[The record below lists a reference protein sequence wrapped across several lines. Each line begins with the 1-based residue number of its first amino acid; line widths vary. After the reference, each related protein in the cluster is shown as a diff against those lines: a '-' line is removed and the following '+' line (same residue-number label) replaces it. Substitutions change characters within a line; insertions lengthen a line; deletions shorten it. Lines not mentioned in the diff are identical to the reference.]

1 VSIPVGCG
9 KNIKVKMLFKKHM
22 LTCVS
27 LFNYRGYVNGHVFE
41 WPHRTR
47 DSEPHHSNGPV
58 R

>member
-1 VSIPVGCG
+1 VGCG